1 SQAARARQAAAEAD
15 AAAARATRAAS
26 TAQTL
31 ANRAA
36 AAARVARDAANS
48 AADHA
53 EAAAD
58 AAEEAAANA
67 GKAIEYAK
75 RSTAHAAAALEAATT
90 ASNAVREAQEV
101 EQAARAAET
110 ALIAQ
115 DTELGIAEAR
125 LYAQAEIE
133 EAERANRERT
143 QADKTASET
152 KNLIAAAEAA
162 LHDGDVATALAS
174 GRRAAVA
181 LLGSTGTWTREAA
194 EYALAG
200 GDESVLN
207 WVDADRS
214 LARRQD
220 DRETVAAV
228 AKVSAAAVATAAH
241 TALTSEDPDAAADFL
256 STGAV
261 VAAQAEHRV
270 AVLRVLNE
278 DPGAAVRAKAQA
290 ALDDGS
296 ATALHRF
303 LTVELPQAVKE
314 DDRVAILRLVGSA
327 GPYLES
333 AARVALEGPARMRRN
348 FVVHDQFAIAR
359 LDHDHATHV
368 AAVRAAIAHAAK
380 IAAQALR
387 DAALASKA
395 AAEARKA
402 AQEATEWA
410 AKAKGYAE
418 DAADSAEQ
426 ALANAD
432 AADQSAADAAR
443 SAASAQQAASVARGA
458 ARSANYSMR
467 RATAAA
473 QQAVSDAAG
482 AQSSAARAQA
492 SADQAGQDAQ
502 AAADAASQA
511 QETAAALRQ
520 AELEA
525 EALRAAQEAAENE
538 QNGTDPAQ
546 SGDQDTPFYVD
557 WGLWPE
563 DVEDPKDWASVT
575 SHWAT
580 ILGTAGTVASL
591 IPGGQAIGLGLGL
604 AGLALSATSAVL
616 NGVGYGW
623 DSSEFKTSLGQFLV
637 GGIFMGKGAMFKKF
651 GFADEVG
658 AKVSEFTGGVID
670 SAIGWLTW

>member
-1 SQAARARQAAAEAD
+1 AHGD
-15 AAAARATRAAS
+15 ASAHTRAAS

-125 LYAQAEIE
+125 LHARAEIE

-152 KNLIAAAEAA
+152 KDLIAAAEAA
-162 LHDGDVATALAS
+162 LRDGDVATALAS

-241 TALTSEDPDAAADFL
+241 TALTSDPDAAADFL

-270 AVLRVLNE
+270 AVLRVLND

-348 FVVHDQFAIAR
+348 FVVHDRFAIAR

-380 IAAQALR
+380 SAAQALR

-443 SAASAQQAASVARGA
+443 SAASAKQAASVARGA

-492 SADQAGQDAQ
+492 SAGQAGQDAQ